1 MKHYNRIPA
10 EARKRQIQKI
20 HKDYTLEF
28 TILLI
33 ILSIMLMLIR

>member
-10 EARKRQIQKI
+10 EARKRELKKA

-33 ILSIMLMLIR
+33 LLSIALMLVR